1 MEGLLPIFV
10 IALVLIF
17 KASLG
22 KRKDV
27 VPEWEGNDEEVE
39 SEEST
44 LGTKNLELGTK
55 SEEELGVESEI
66 AGDHEGRPYIVKGEI
81 AGDHKGRP
89 YIVKGDGTLKVKS
102 GGDGHSI
109 ARGFKEDARRA
120 FIYSEIFKMR
130 NEK

>member
-22 KRKDV
+22 RRKVV
-27 VPEWEGNDEEVE
+27 VPEWEGNEEEVE

-55 SEEELGVESEI
+55 SEEELGVKGES
-66 AGDHEGRPYIVKGEI
+66 AGDHEGRPYIVKG
-81 AGDHKGRP
+81 
-89 YIVKGDGTLKVKS
+89 DGTLKTKS

-120 FIYSEIFKMR
+120 FIYSEIFKMKS
-130 NEK
+130 EE

>member
-22 KRKDV
+22 KRKVV
-27 VPEWEGNDEEVE
+27 VPEWEGNEEEVG
-39 SEEST
+39 SEKIKVKSEK
-44 LGTKNLELGTK
+44 LGVM

-66 AGDHEGRPYIVKGEI
+66 AGDRE
-81 AGDHKGRP
+81 GRP
-89 YIVKGDGTLKVKS
+89 YIVKGDGTLKTKS
-102 GGDGHSI
+102 GGTLKTKCGGDGQSI

-120 FIYSEIFKMR
+120 FIYSEIFKMK
-130 NEK
+130 NEE

>member
-66 AGDHEGRPYIVKGEI
+66 AGDHEGRPYIVKG
-81 AGDHKGRP
+81 
-89 YIVKGDGTLKVKS
+89 DGTLKTKCGGTLKTKC

-120 FIYSEIFKMR
+120 FIYSEIFKMK
-130 NEK
+130 NEE